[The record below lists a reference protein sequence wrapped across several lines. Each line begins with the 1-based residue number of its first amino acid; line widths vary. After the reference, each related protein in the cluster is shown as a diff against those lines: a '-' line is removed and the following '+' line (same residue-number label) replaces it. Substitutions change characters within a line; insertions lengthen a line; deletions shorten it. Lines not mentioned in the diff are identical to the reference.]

1 MSTFT
6 YPDVPLHEILRA
18 QARCRPGSVAIV
30 HEGKTLTFADLE
42 AASNRLANGLA
53 QLGLEPA
60 GRLGLFL
67 PNCPE
72 FQIGFYAASKL
83 GAAACPMNSAYR
95 EREIVYQLNDNGA
108 AILLTHTKLMPVV
121 QAALPQLTCIRSVV
135 VVGAAGSNAGAA
147 GGSTAAAAGSD
158 AGAKILHLEEV
169 VAGQSADP
177 PSVQVDPDRL
187 AALPYSSGT
196 TGFPKGVMLTH
207 RNLVANHHQYVR
219 AIGLG
224 PGDAYVVYM
233 PLSHIYGVAMMGS
246 GILSAAKQ
254 ILLER
259 FDLETVIRLIQEHS
273 VTWLFAVPPVLL
285 ALANAEELGPSQFRT
300 IKYIFSA
307 AAPLPP
313 DVARR
318 VQERVGAPLVQ
329 GYGLTEA
336 SPATHNSPLEPGRIK
351 LESGGVL
358 VAGTEHR
365 IVDLETGEITLG
377 PSEVGEIVVRG
388 PQVMRGYWN
397 APEETARVLRDGWLY
412 TGDIGWVDDDGYLYI
427 VDRKKEMIKYKS
439 FSVAPAE
446 LEAVLLEHPGVAD
459 CAVLGVP
466 DPESGEVPKAFVV
479 PYPGQAIDVDEL
491 ARFVSERVAGYKQI
505 RHFEVIDSIPKSP
518 SGKILRRLLKN

>member
-18 QARCRPGSVAIV
+18 QARCQPRRVAIV
-30 HEGKTLTFADLE
+30 YEGKSLSFADLE
-42 AASNRLANGLA
+42 AQSNQLANGLA
-53 QLGLEPA
+53 GLGL
-60 GRLGLFL
+60 GLGDRLGLFL

-83 GAAACPMNSAYR
+83 GAGACPMNSAYR
-95 EREIVYQLNDNGA
+95 EREIAYQLNDNGA
-108 AILLTHTKLMPVV
+108 AILLTHGKLLPVV
-121 QAALPQLTCIRSVV
+121 HAALPQLTSLQSVV
-135 VVGAAGSNAGAA
+135 VVGAAGPE
-147 GGSTAAAAGSD
+147 TDAAGSD
-158 AGAKILHLEEV
+158 AGSKILRLEDV

-177 PSVQVDPDRL
+177 PSVQVEPDRL

-224 PGDAYVVYM
+224 PDDAYVVYM

-246 GILSAAKQ
+246 GILSGAKQ

-259 FDLETVIRLIQEHS
+259 FDLEAVIRLIEEHG

-285 ALANAEELGPSQFRT
+285 MIANAEGLGPSQFRT

-307 AAPLPP
+307 AAPLSP

-336 SPATHNSPLEPGRIK
+336 SPATHNSPLERGLIK

-358 VAGTEHR
+358 MAGTEHR
-365 IVDLETGEITLG
+365 IVDLETSEITLG

-388 PQVMRGYWN
+388 PQVMQGYWN

-412 TGDIGWVDDDGYLYI
+412 TGDIGWVDDEGYLYI

-479 PYPGQAIDVDEL
+479 PYSHQEIDVDEL
-491 ARFVSERVAGYKQI
+491 ARFVGERVAGYKQI

>member
-1 MSTFT
+1 
-6 YPDVPLHEILRA
+6 
-18 QARCRPGSVAIV
+18 
-30 HEGKTLTFADLE
+30 
-42 AASNRLANGLA
+42 
-53 QLGLEPA
+53 
-60 GRLGLFL
+60 
-67 PNCPE
+67 
-72 FQIGFYAASKL
+72 
-83 GAAACPMNSAYR
+83 MNSAYR
-95 EREIVYQLNDNGA
+95 EREITYQLNDSGA
-108 AILLTHTKLMPVV
+108 AILVTHTKLLPIVE
-121 QAALPQLTCIRSVV
+121 AALPQIPSIRAVV
-135 VVGAAGSNAGAA
+135 LVGAAAVVGPAV
-147 GGSTAAAAGSD
+147 SD
-158 AGAKILHLEEV
+158 GRSKILRYEDV
-169 VAGQSADP
+169 VSGQSLGP
-177 PSVQVDPDRL
+177 LSVQVDPAQL
-187 AALPYSSGT
+187 AAMPYSSGT

-207 RNLVANHHQYVR
+207 RNLVANHHQYCL
-219 AIGLG
+219 ATQLG
-224 PGDAYVVYM
+224 PDDAYIVYM

-246 GILSAAKQ
+246 GILSGAKQ

-259 FDLETVIRLIQEHS
+259 FDLETVLRLIREHR

-285 ALANAEELGPSQFRT
+285 TLASAQDLGPSQFST

-336 SPATHNSPLEPGRIK
+336 SPATHNSPLEPSRIK
-351 LESGGVL
+351 LESGGIL
-358 VAGTEHR
+358 MAGTEHR
-365 IVDLETGEITLG
+365 IVDLETGDTTLAAR
-377 PSEVGEIVVRG
+377 EVGEIVVRG

-446 LEAVLLEHPGVAD
+446 LEAVLLEHPDISD
-459 CAVLGVP
+459 CAVVGVP

-479 PYPGQAIDVDEL
+479 PCAGQTIDIAAL
-491 ARFVSERVAGYKQI
+491 ARFVGDRVAGYKQI

-518 SGKILRRLLKN
+518 SGKILRRLLKGVES

>member
-1 MSTFT
+1 MSTLT

-18 QARCRPGSVAIV
+18 QARSHSGRVAIV
-30 HEGKTLTFADLE
+30 HEGKSLTFADLE
-42 AASNRLANGLA
+42 AESNRLANALA
-53 QLGLEPA
+53 RLGLGP
-60 GRLGLFL
+60 GDRLGLFL

-72 FQIGFYAASKL
+72 FEIGFYAASKL

-95 EREIVYQLNDNGA
+95 DREITYQLNDNGA
-108 AILLTHTKLMPVV
+108 AILLTHAKLLPIV
-121 QAALPQLTCIRSVV
+121 QAALPQLTSLRSVV
-135 VVGAAGSNAGAA
+135 VVGALSSGA
-147 GGSTAAAAGSD
+147 SE
-158 AGAKILHLEEV
+158 KILRLEEV

-177 PSVQVDPDRL
+177 PSIQVDPDCL
-187 AALPYSSGT
+187 VALPYSSGT

-224 PGDAYVVYM
+224 PDDAYIVYM

-246 GILSAAKQ
+246 GILSGAKQ

-259 FDLETVIRLIQEHS
+259 FDLETVTRLIAEHS

-285 ALANAEELGPSQFRT
+285 TLANAERLGPAQFRT

-358 VAGTEHR
+358 MADTEHR
-365 IVDLETGEITLG
+365 IVDLETGDITLG
-377 PSEVGEIVVRG
+377 PEQVGEIVVRG
-388 PQVMRGYWN
+388 PQVMQGYWN
-397 APEETARVLRDGWLY
+397 APEETGRVLRDGWLY
-412 TGDIGWVDDDGYLYI
+412 TGDIGWVDDEGYLYI

-479 PYPGQAIDVDEL
+479 PYSGQAIDVEEL
-491 ARFVSERVAGYKQI
+491 TRFVGERVAGYKQI

>member
-6 YPDVPLHEILRA
+6 YPDIPLHEILRA
-18 QARCRPGSVAIV
+18 QARSQPGHVAIV
-30 HEGKTLTFADLE
+30 HEGKALTFADLE
-42 AASNRLANGLA
+42 TESNRLANGLA
-53 QLGLEPA
+53 RLGLEQ
-60 GRLGLFL
+60 GDRLGLFL

-95 EREIVYQLNDNGA
+95 EREIAYQLNDNGA
-108 AILLTHTKLMPVV
+108 AVLLTHAKLLPVV
-121 QAALPQLTCIRSVV
+121 HATMPQLTSIRFVV
-135 VVGAAGSNAGAA
+135 VAGAAGSDLCPAP
-147 GGSTAAAAGSD
+147 SD
-158 AGAKILHLEEV
+158 AGAKILRLEDV
-169 VAGQSADP
+169 VTGQSMDP
-177 PSVQVDPDRL
+177 PSVTVHPDSL

-246 GILSAAKQ
+246 GILSGAKQ

-259 FDLETVIRLIQEHS
+259 FDLETVIRLIGEHS

-285 ALANAEELGPSQFRT
+285 AIANAEGLGPSQFRT

-336 SPATHNSPLEPGRIK
+336 SPATHNSPLEPARIK

-358 VAGTEHR
+358 MAGTEHR
-365 IVDLETGEITLG
+365 IVDLETGDITLG
-377 PSEVGEIVVRG
+377 PAQVGEVVVRG
-388 PQVMRGYWN
+388 PQVMQGYWN
-397 APEETARVLRDGWLY
+397 APEETGRVLRDGWLY
-412 TGDIGWVDDDGYLYI
+412 TGDIGWVDDEGYLYI

-479 PYPGQAIDVDEL
+479 PYSDQTIDVDEL
-491 ARFVSERVAGYKQI
+491 ARFVGERVAGYKQI

>member
-18 QARCRPGSVAIV
+18 QARSQPRRVAIV
-30 HEGKTLTFADLE
+30 HEGKSLSFADLE
-42 AASNRLANGLA
+42 AQSNQLANGLA
-53 QLGLEPA
+53 ALGL
-60 GRLGLFL
+60 GLGDRLGLFL

-83 GAAACPMNSAYR
+83 GAGACPMNSAYR
-95 EREIVYQLNDNGA
+95 EREISYQLNDNGA
-108 AILLTHTKLMPVV
+108 VILLSHAKLLPVV
-121 QAALPQLTCIRSVV
+121 EATLPHLPSIRAVI
-135 VVGAAGSNAGAA
+135 VVGPPLDNSEFR
-147 GGSTAAAAGSD
+147 
-158 AGAKILHLEEV
+158 ILRFEDVIE
-169 VAGQSADP
+169 GQPADP
-177 PSVQVDPDRL
+177 PEVQVDPGQL

-207 RNLVANHHQYVR
+207 RNLVSNHHQYVG

-224 PGDAYVVYM
+224 RDDAYIVYM

-246 GILSAAKQ
+246 GVLSGAKQ

-259 FDLETVIRLIQEHS
+259 FDLATVLRLIDEHA
-273 VTWLFAVPPVLL
+273 VTWFFGVPPVLL
-285 ALANAEELGPSQFRT
+285 SLANADDLGPSQFKT

-318 VQERVGAPLVQ
+318 VQERMGAPLVQ

-336 SPATHNSPLEPGRIK
+336 SPATHNSPLDPGRIK

-358 VAGTEHR
+358 MAGTEHR
-365 IVDLETGEITLG
+365 IVDLETGDTTLG

-388 PQVMRGYWN
+388 PQVMQGYWN

-412 TGDIGWVDDDGYLYI
+412 TGDIGWVDDEGYLYI

-446 LEAVLLEHPGVAD
+446 LEAVLLEHPDVAD
-459 CAVLGVP
+459 CAVLGAP
-466 DPESGEVPKAFVV
+466 DPECGEVPKAFIV
-479 PYPGQAIDVDEL
+479 PYSHQEIDVDEL
-491 ARFVSERVAGYKQI
+491 ARFVGERVAGYKQI